1 MNPLRQYLASCL
13 AEREPKRKAYLILCL
28 QMQKG
33 RNKND
38 DDDSNN
44 KNDEKKWVIGHIS
57 SASAF
62 LREKS
67 FLRRNKKCKCF
78 DSIRSG
84 GEQVA
89 LREGDLPSTAPHQGV
104 AISLERAEAAA
115 HVHDQFHVT
124 PSPSLPAEVIHDLDV
139 QSLPGR
145 VDDEDVTPPQ

>member
-13 AEREPKRKAYLILCL
+13 AEREPKRKAYHILCL

-67 FLRRNKKCKCF
+67 FHAGTKNASVLIAS
-78 DSIRSG
+78 DP
-84 GEQVA
+84 GES
-89 LREGDLPSTAPHQGV
+89 R
-104 AISLERAEAAA
+104 
-115 HVHDQFHVT
+115 
-124 PSPSLPAEVIHDLDV
+124 
-139 QSLPGR
+139 
-145 VDDEDVTPPQ
+145 